1 METFEEEPPSA
12 TSQSFKDIIKQSSL
26 STDDINRINA
36 NNMTKEHA
44 RAIERFLRE
53 NSAIIVFQVSK
64 EFTESLKK
72 QFSLRL
78 YDEINDEF
86 IVVTCKSEASDN
98 GNLGYMDRVLQCLKD
113 EDSFNTTQ
121 QEKSEIDY
129 VIKIN

>member
-78 YDEINDEF
+78 YDETHDEF